1 MASSFIILNTNMYK
15 KFDFTINC
23 RLTGW
28 LEAEQ
33 NTEGQGGGGDLHP
46 LSTTSLLPANTKYKL
61 EQKMFSLFK
70 ININPIQLQ
79 TWE

>member
-1 MASSFIILNTNMYK
+1 MQMASSFIILNTNMYK

-33 NTEGQGGGGDLHP
+33 NTEG
-46 LSTTSLLPANTKYKL
+46 
-61 EQKMFSLFK
+61 
-70 ININPIQLQ
+70 
-79 TWE
+79 